1 MKDVE
6 SARILLHSMK
16 NQSSILGWLT
26 KLMASVILVSFITCV
41 IYYIKL
47 LCPLA
52 IYIETPLHIHDL
64 EKSSSSSSSSSSL
77 QTQSYSSQNKS
88 NIRGVQESENPGKTQ
103 LHHIVFGIA
112 ASSHLWSQRKNYV
125 KLWWRPGETRGFVW
139 LDKTVSTGTEDDNS
153 LPTLKL
159 SSDTTKFRYKNTE
172 GDRSALRLTRIVSET
187 LRLGLEDV
195 RWIVMG
201 DDDTFFVA
209 DNLVR
214 VLSKYDHNQFYYIG
228 SNSESHL
235 QNIRF
240 SYNMAYGGGGFAIS
254 YPLAKALEKIQD
266 NCIQRYPELYGS
278 DDRVHACLAEL
289 GVPLTKELGFH
300 QFDLFGNVFGILAAH
315 PIAPLVSLHHL
326 DLILPIFP
334 NVNQVEALQRLKV
347 PMELDS
353 AALAQQS
360 ICYDNARNWTISVS
374 WGYAVQIIR
383 GVVTPREMELPARS
397 FVNWYKRADETGFTF
412 NTRSLNKNSCQR
424 PAVYTL
430 SAAHYNPLTNQT
442 FSQYVYYKKSG
453 HQCEWKMANPSQI
466 RKVEVYQKPNPFLW
480 DKSPR
485 RNCCRLL
492 ASEKKDTM
500 IIDVGECVEDEIIEM
515 YSRI

>member
-1 MKDVE
+1 
-6 SARILLHSMK
+6 MK
-16 NQSSILGWLT
+16 NHYSILGWLT
-26 KLMASVILVSFITCV
+26 KLLVSVIFVSFITCM
-41 IYYIKL
+41 IYYQKL
-47 LCPLA
+47 PYPIA
-52 IYIETPLHIHDL
+52 IYIQAPFQIHDL
-64 EKSSSSSSSSSSL
+64 AKSSLPSSL
-77 QTQSYSSQNKS
+77 EIQFYASPNKS
-88 NIRGVQESENPGKTQ
+88 NISAVVIRDSEIPKQTQ
-103 LHHIVFGIA
+103 LNHIVFGIA
-112 ASSHLWSQRKNYV
+112 ASSHLWNHRKDYV
-125 KLWWRPGETRGFVW
+125 KSWWRPREMRGFVW
-139 LDKTVSTGTEDDNS
+139 LDKIASTNSSTSDDDHF

-159 SSDTTKFRYKNTE
+159 SSDTSKFKYKNKE

-228 SNSESHL
+228 SNSESHF

-266 NCIQRYPELYGS
+266 KCIERYPELYGL
-278 DDRVHACLAEL
+278 DDRIQACLAEL
-289 GVPLTKELGFH
+289 GLPLTKEVGFH
-300 QFDLFGNVFGILAAH
+300 QFDLYGNVFGILAAH

-326 DLILPIFP
+326 DVILPIFP
-334 NVNQVEALQRLKV
+334 NGNQVQALQRLNM
-347 PMELDS
+347 PMKLDS
-353 AALAQQS
+353 AALMQQS
-360 ICYDNARNWTISVS
+360 ICYDKARNWTISVS

-383 GVVTPREMELPARS
+383 GYIAPREMELPARS
-397 FVNWYKRADETGFTF
+397 FVNWYKTADESAFAF

-430 SAAHYNPLTNQT
+430 STAEYNNVTNQT
-442 FSQYVYYKKSG
+442 ISHYAHYKNPG
-453 HQCEWKMANPSQI
+453 HKCEWKIADPSLI
-466 RKVEVYQKPNPFLW
+466 RKVEVYKKPNPFLW

-485 RNCCRLL
+485 RNCCRVLP
-492 ASEKKDTM
+492 SEKKDTM
-500 IIDVGECVEDEIIEM
+500 VVDVGECREGEIIEM
-515 YSRI
+515 YSAS